1 MKWKTLLVAVIG
13 LGVPAMLFV
22 PGAAAQL
29 PTEDSVVL
37 ISGPA
42 SAGSYLGIE
51 INAASGPSGENP
63 RGEVEANFGG
73 LIPLGGPVTCL
84 AVSGNAA
91 TINYQDQ
98 ISGFGIQTVQV
109 LDGQPDTFDAVP
121 TGRAPSDCSPLPP
134 TGLGGPVAGEIR
146 VVDAQPFP
154 TSKDQCKNGGWRNYP
169 GFKNQGDCVTFIATG
184 AKNQPATP

>member
-1 MKWKTLLVAVIG
+1 MRASGRLALVAVIG
-13 LGVPAMLFV
+13 CCVPTALLV

-42 SAGSYLGIE
+42 SAGSYIGIQ
-51 INAASGPSGENP
+51 INAASGPNGENP
-63 RGEVEANFGG
+63 RGQVEANFGG

-84 AVSGNAA
+84 AVSGQSA

-109 LDGQPDTFDAVP
+109 LDGQPDTFDALP
-121 TGRAPSDCSPLPP
+121 AGRAPTDCSPLPP
-134 TGLGGPVAGEIR
+134 TGLGGPLAGEIR

-154 TSKDQCKNGGWRNYP
+154 TSTDQCKNGGWRNFP
-169 GFKNQGDCVTFIATG
+169 GFKNQGDCVSFVAT
-184 AKNQPATP
+184 KPSNP

>member
-1 MKWKTLLVAVIG
+1 VKWKTLLVAVIG
-13 LGVPAMLFV
+13 LGVPATLLV

-42 SAGSYLGIE
+42 SAGSYIGIE

-84 AVSGNAA
+84 AVSGSAA
-91 TINYQDQ
+91 TINFADHV
-98 ISGFGIQTVQV
+98 SGFGILTVQV
-109 LDGQPDTFDAVP
+109 FDGQPDTFDALP
-121 TGRAPSDCSPLPP
+121 AGRAPSDCSPLPP

-154 TSKDQCKNGGWRNYP
+154 TSKDECKNDGWRNFP
-169 GFKNQGDCVTFIATG
+169 GFKKHGDCVSFVASKG
-184 AKNQPATP
+184 KNQPSGP